1 MEPFTITSHEQM
13 KSENGW
19 KEEITKIITTI
30 HAEVDHGH
38 IKFKK
43 NLSRPETYIHTYISE
58 MR

>member
-43 NLSRPETYIHTYISE
+43 NL
-58 MR
+58 